1 MVEKDGYLRFTKN
14 VRELKTAKEA
24 LREEGY
30 PLAKVR
36 ELVSSIIRPVRFPP
50 GAILLPA
57 PSTTGTNIIPRVIA
71 AELGRAQGI
80 EVVVGVLATRNIVK
94 TANKSGLGKLRDP
107 IRLDVVGDLEKLK
120 GKRVYVVDDVVTTGE
135 TTDTM
140 REILASQGIF
150 VAGVVSLGQS
160 EVRHVKA
167 SDILRI
173 NTKLGDPPLLNEIRT
188 VLNGRLKHR
197 ANYIERTINERSKSE
212 IRQHLVSEA
221 RRIGKLDPRT
231 RFYLG
236 NAQAMASRLQLGQG
250 GGPRMGF

>member
-80 EVVVGVLATRNIVK
+80 EVVVGVIATRNIVK

-120 GKRVYVVDDVVTTGE
+120 GKRVYVVDDVVTTGDLSTGQTTSKGRSMTAPDPKLDSISSLKPGELENLTPEQDSTLE
-135 TTDTM
+135 TLRQWLHDFNLGKAPAPEWDSNT
-140 REILASQGIF
+140 RAL
-150 VAGVVSLGQS
+150 VSRYSELKMDR
-160 EVRHVKA
+160 EVREMGC
-167 SDILRI
+167 S
-173 NTKLGDPPLLNEIRT
+173 T
-188 VLNGRLKHR
+188 V
-197 ANYIERTINERSKSE
+197 S
-212 IRQHLVSEA
+212 
-221 RRIGKLDPRT
+221 
-231 RFYLG
+231 
-236 NAQAMASRLQLGQG
+236 
-250 GGPRMGF
+250 